1 MTNPTKL
8 FPLVVTKDLARTRRC
23 YEALGFELSVE
34 MPDYLQFRYGAED
47 SAPEIAFMR
56 DGAGPHPAFDG
67 HGLIVSIPTEDAD
80 KKHAAAR
87 NADVDIVGEPTDRP
101 WGWRSFHVKDPSGV
115 VLDFFHVQRNR

>member
-8 FPLVVTKDLARTRRC
+8 FPLVVTKDLDRTRRC
-23 YEALGFELSVE
+23 YEALGFDISVD
-34 MPDYLQFRYGAED
+34 MPDYLQFRYGSDD

-56 DGAGPHPAFDG
+56 EGSGPHPAFG
-67 HGLIVSIPTEDAD
+67 GQGLIVSIPTEDAD
-80 KKHAAAR
+80 EKHAAASQ
-87 NADVDIVGEPTDRP
+87 ADVDVVGEPADRP